1 MKHFIVC
8 LIDNKAIRG
17 ARAYQSGARIVFNR
31 VIKFDIVILEPWS
44 AHQRIKERKRR
55 FSHFLGESRAYV
67 ELWIT
72 RQNIHIQLSTFTWIV
87 TISTLWSG
95 TKPVCFDIVHTMLP
109 VRLLLLL
116 LFIVQQQQQGQ
127 QQQQEPNEFY
137 SVAYFKRCQFFG
149 FSLNTPQCVCEY
161 TTRILFSV
169 NEAQTTAECRMN
181 REKKIR
187 IWNNN
192 NNKTKTGWRSL
203 TTKAV

>member
-1 MKHFIVC
+1 MIILFRHSDNTHNTHSALNQRRQWNILLFVWSITKRFGERE
-8 LIDNKAIRG
+8 LIRE
-17 ARAYQSGARIVFNR
+17 SGARIVFNR

-109 VRLLLLL
+109 VRLPLLL

-149 FSLNTPQCVCEY
+149 FSLNTPQYVWVYY
-161 TTRILFSV
+161 THSLQRQWSANHCRV
-169 NEAQTTAECRMN
+169 PNE
-181 REKKIR
+181 
-187 IWNNN
+187 
-192 NNKTKTGWRSL
+192 
-203 TTKAV
+203 